1 MGLTWTC
8 CCEEGVQRFLLGV
21 GEAWGRKFIELFQ
34 FTFSIFYAWKSP
46 IRHVLLDYRRMHW
59 ISRDELTQMV
69 RDQLTVVI
77 GDQLTVVVG
86 GDDLNRGKSSWSC
99 AGGEELV
106 VGGRQLVL
114 LHPSVISS
122 KHQLGWILDEVSSRQ
137 SVQVLRGGQVCWW
150 ADGVYRWGTLCTFF
164 FKNIG

>member
-1 MGLTWTC
+1 
-8 CCEEGVQRFLLGV
+8 
-21 GEAWGRKFIELFQ
+21 
-34 FTFSIFYAWKSP
+34 
-46 IRHVLLDYRRMHW
+46 MHW

-86 GDDLNRGKSSWSC
+86 RDDLNRGKSSWSC

-114 LHPSVISS
+114 PHPSVFSS

-137 SVQVLRGGQVCWW
+137 SVQVLRGGQVCW
-150 ADGVYRWGTLCTFF
+150 
-164 FKNIG
+164 

>member
-1 MGLTWTC
+1 
-8 CCEEGVQRFLLGV
+8 
-21 GEAWGRKFIELFQ
+21 
-34 FTFSIFYAWKSP
+34 
-46 IRHVLLDYRRMHW
+46 
-59 ISRDELTQMV
+59 MV

-114 LHPSVISS
+114 PHPSVISS
-122 KHQLGWILDEVSSRQ
+122 KH
-137 SVQVLRGGQVCWW
+137 
-150 ADGVYRWGTLCTFF
+150 
-164 FKNIG
+164 

>member
-1 MGLTWTC
+1 
-8 CCEEGVQRFLLGV
+8 
-21 GEAWGRKFIELFQ
+21 
-34 FTFSIFYAWKSP
+34 
-46 IRHVLLDYRRMHW
+46 MHW

-114 LHPSVISS
+114 PHPSVISS
-122 KHQLGWILDEVSSRQ
+122 KRQLGWILDEVSSRQ
-137 SVQVLRGGQVCWW
+137 SVQVLRGGQVCS
-150 ADGVYRWGTLCTFF
+150 
-164 FKNIG
+164 

>member
-1 MGLTWTC
+1 
-8 CCEEGVQRFLLGV
+8 
-21 GEAWGRKFIELFQ
+21 
-34 FTFSIFYAWKSP
+34 
-46 IRHVLLDYRRMHW
+46 MHW

-77 GDQLTVVVG
+77 

-114 LHPSVISS
+114 PHPSVISS

-137 SVQVLRGGQVCWW
+137 SVQVLRGGQVCW
-150 ADGVYRWGTLCTFF
+150 
-164 FKNIG
+164 

>member
-1 MGLTWTC
+1 
-8 CCEEGVQRFLLGV
+8 
-21 GEAWGRKFIELFQ
+21 
-34 FTFSIFYAWKSP
+34 
-46 IRHVLLDYRRMHW
+46 MHW
-59 ISRDELTQMV
+59 ISGDELTEMV

-114 LHPSVISS
+114 PHPSIISS
-122 KHQLGWILDEVSSRQ
+122 KHRLGWILDLDEVSSRQ
-137 SVQVLRGGQVCWW
+137 SVQVLRGGQVGW
-150 ADGVYRWGTLCTFF
+150 
-164 FKNIG
+164 